1 VRSKSLILCCVAL
14 LSLLALLAA
23 CGPKKESGEEATA
36 PAGTDAGGAPA
47 AVPGGTA
54 ATTEYGVPGTAAPAP
69 GAAAPAPGAAAP
81 AAPGV
86 VLASQETNW
95 PGIVVE
101 VTQFQ
106 RKGNTLTA
114 KFRVSNRGGAK
125 QEPAF
130 QYDEVYI
137 MDAAA
142 GKKYEA
148 LKDEGGSYIAALR
161 AGWKDRWYG
170 TLEPGE
176 SAVLWVKF
184 PAPPAEVTAVTFQ
197 LPNTPPF
204 DDLAIQG

>member
-1 VRSKSLILCCVAL
+1 VRSKSLVLSFVAL
-14 LSLLALLAA
+14 LSVLPG
-23 CGPKKESGEEATA
+23 CGPKKETAEETA
-36 PAGTDAGGAPA
+36 APTPTGVGGAPA
-47 AVPGGTA
+47 ATPGGMA
-54 ATTEYGVPGTAAPAP
+54 ATTEYGATGAAAPSP
-69 GAAAPAPGAAAP
+69 GAAAPAPSAAAP
-81 AAPGV
+81 AAAGV

-101 VTQFQ
+101 ITQFQ

-114 KFRVSNRGGAK
+114 KFRVSNRGGTK
-125 QEPAF
+125 QEPDF
-130 QYDEVYI
+130 QYNQVYV

-148 LKDEGGSYIAALR
+148 LKDEDGSYIAALR
-161 AGWKDRWYG
+161 AGWKDRWYE

>member
-1 VRSKSLILCCVAL
+1 VRSKSFILCCVAL
-14 LSLLALLAA
+14 LSLLAA
-23 CGPKKESGEEATA
+23 CGPKKEAGEEAAT
-36 PAGTDAGGAPA
+36 PATTGAPA
-47 AVPGGTA
+47 AAPGGTA

-101 VTQFQ
+101 ITQFQ

-114 KFRVSNRGGAK
+114 KFRVSNRGGTK
-125 QEPAF
+125 QEPDF
-130 QYDEVYI
+130 QYNQVYV

-148 LKDEGGSYIAALR
+148 LKDEDGSYIAALR

-184 PAPPAEVTAVTFQ
+184 PAPPAEVTVVTFQ